1 MEQRQ
6 AMSKHVPAAF
16 TLVELLVVIGI
27 IAALVA
33 ILLPALNRARY
44 ESQVTVCSN
53 NQRQWM
59 NCMMMYANENRGF
72 LPRIDGSAGAG
83 NAHDFVM
90 AWYDLFSGVYLMP
103 DRMFFCPLQSDD
115 AVNGLTSSGFVIS
128 GYSIWVPR
136 SPSTGVIYP
145 PDPPG
150 SGSYTVIGTDPIRA
164 PLKQGDL
171 TANSL
176 GQPIAQ
182 VNPVISDDILLLT
195 SAVTAANAATF
206 DVRAA
211 PPSAFYPDR
220 NGHLLRGRLE
230 SVNQGFIDGHVERIA
245 PATIRV
251 RYDANAWDCW

>member
-1 MEQRQ
+1 MLMRLRIRGG
-6 AMSKHVPAAF
+6 F

-27 IAALVA
+27 IATLVA

-44 ESQVTVCSN
+44 ESQITVCSN

-59 NCMMMYANENRGF
+59 SCMLMYANENSGY

-83 NAHDFVM
+83 NAHDFVL
-90 AWYDLFSGVYLMP
+90 AWYDLFSGVYKLP

-136 SPSTGVIYP
+136 SPSKGVLYP
-145 PDPPG
+145 PDLPG
-150 SGSYTVIGTDPIRA
+150 SGSYTVIGIDPIRA
-164 PLKQGDL
+164 PIKQGDL
-171 TANSL
+171 TDNSD

-182 VNPVISDDILLLT
+182 INPVISDDILLVT
-195 SAVTAANAATF
+195 SAVTAANAASF
-206 DVRAA
+206 DPHAA

-220 NGHLLRGRLE
+220 NGHLLRGKLD
-230 SVNQGFIDGHVERIA
+230 SVNQGFLDGHVERIA
-245 PATIRV
+245 PSTIRV
-251 RYDANAWDCW
+251 RYEANAWNCW